1 MPCGTVC
8 RTQMITHRRERQ
20 LKEKRRGKQ
29 TVQFSAPPCIVETYT
44 IAGPLESEG
53 PLGNLFDRVASDAMY
68 GQKSFEK
75 AESKMMEDAVN
86 EVLRKTA
93 DLPEYIDFLIASD
106 LLDQII
112 VSNYTASQFP
122 IPFLGMYSACSATA
136 LCSAVAAMLIDGGYA
151 SKVVV
156 ATSSHNSSAERQF
169 RYPVE
174 YGMQRPPY
182 SQSTATGAAAALIA
196 DSGDGPRITSCT
208 LGRVI
213 ETGSSDPFNIGA
225 AMAPAALDT
234 IVQHLEDT
242 SRGPDY
248 YDVIVTGDLGE
259 FGHQILSELAREQMD
274 MVFPANLAD
283 CGIMLYDK
291 DQGVHAGGSGC
302 VCSALVLFSK
312 LYRQLRGGS
321 LSRLLLVATGAL
333 HSPTS
338 CHQGEAIPSIA
349 HAIAIER

>member
-1 MPCGTVC
+1 MND
-8 RTQMITHRRERQ
+8 
-20 LKEKRRGKQ
+20 KRRGKQ
-29 TVQFSAPPCIVETYT
+29 TVQLSVPPHIAETYT
-44 IAGPLESEG
+44 IAGPLEAKG
-53 PLGNLFDRVASDAMY
+53 PLGDLFDATTTDPLY

-93 DLPEYIDFLIASD
+93 NIPEYVDFLVATD

-112 VSNYTASQFP
+112 ISSYTASQFA
-122 IPFLGMYSACSATA
+122 IPFLGMYSACSATS

-156 ATSSHNSSAERQF
+156 ATSSHNSTAERQY

-182 SQSTATGAAAALIA
+182 SQSTSTGAAAALIA
-196 DSGDGPRITSCT
+196 DSGEGPRITFCT

-213 ETGSSDPFNIGA
+213 ETGMTDPFNMGG

-234 IVQHLEDT
+234 IVQHFEDT

-248 YDVIVTGDLGE
+248 YDLIVTGDLGRL
-259 FGHQILSELAREQMD
+259 GHQLLRDLAREQMNMD
-274 MVFPANLAD
+274 LPDSLSD
-283 CGIMLYDK
+283 CGILIYSQ
-291 DQGVHAGGSGC
+291 DQGVGAGGSGC
-302 VCSALVLFSK
+302 VCPALVLFSK
-312 LYRQLRGGS
+312 LYRELCQGS
-321 LSRLLLVATGAL
+321 LSRLLMVATGAL

-338 CHQGEAIPSIA
+338 CHQGESVPSIA
-349 HAIAIER
+349 HAVAIEK

>member
-1 MPCGTVC
+1 
-8 RTQMITHRRERQ
+8 MIARRRDRP
-20 LKEKRRGKQ
+20 LKDKKRGRQ
-29 TVQFSAPPCIVETYT
+29 TVQFSTPPCIVETYT
-44 IAGPLESEG
+44 IAGPLEGQG
-53 PLGNLFDRVASDAMY
+53 PLGELFDRVASDSTY
-68 GQKSFEK
+68 GQRSFEK

-93 DLPEYIDFLIASD
+93 DFPEHIDFLIASD

-112 VSNYTASQFP
+112 ISSYTASQFP

-136 LCSAVAAMLIDGGYA
+136 LCSSVAAILIDGGYA
-151 SKVVV
+151 SRVVV
-156 ATSSHNSSAERQF
+156 ATSSHNSAAERQY

-196 DSGDGPRITSCT
+196 GSGDGPKITSCT
-208 LGRVI
+208 FGRVI
-213 ETGSSDPFNIGA
+213 ETGVNDPFNMGA

-234 IVQHLEDT
+234 IIQHFEDI

-248 YDVIVTGDLGE
+248 YDLIVTGDLGE
-259 FGHQILSELAREQMD
+259 FGHQLLKDLAKEQMN
-274 MVFPANLAD
+274 MELTVNLAD

-291 DQGVHAGGSGC
+291 DQGVDAGGSGC

-312 LYRQLRGGS
+312 LYRQLRQGS
-321 LSRLLLVATGAL
+321 VSRLLLVATGAL

-349 HAIAIER
+349 HAMSIER

>member
-1 MPCGTVC
+1 MN
-8 RTQMITHRRERQ
+8 
-20 LKEKRRGKQ
+20 EKKRGRQ

-44 IAGPLESEG
+44 IAGPLEAEG
-53 PLGNLFDRVASDAMY
+53 PLGNLFDRTASSSMY
-68 GQKSFEK
+68 GQGSFEK

-93 DLPEYIDFLIASD
+93 NLPDHIDFLIASD

-112 VSNYTASQFP
+112 ISSYTASQFP

-136 LCSAVAAMLIDGGYA
+136 LCSGVAAMLIDGGCA

-156 ATSSHNSSAERQF
+156 ATSSHNSSAERQY

-182 SQSTATGAAAALIA
+182 SQWTATGAAAALIA
-196 DSGDGPRITSCT
+196 DSGEGPRITSCT
-208 LGRVI
+208 FGRVI
-213 ETGSSDPFNIGA
+213 ETGLTDPFNMGG

-234 IVQHLEDT
+234 VVQHFEDM

-248 YDVIVTGDLGE
+248 YDLIVTGDLGE
-259 FGHQILSELAREQMD
+259 FGHQLLRDLAGEQMN
-274 MVFPANLAD
+274 MELNVNLAD

-291 DQGVHAGGSGC
+291 NQGVDAGGSGC

-312 LYRQLRGGS
+312 LYRQLRQGS
-321 LSRLLLVATGAL
+321 VSRLLLVATGAL

-349 HAIAIER
+349 HAMSIER